1 MLQCR
6 EKNSVY
12 KFAVSFFSAFYPNG
26 IDSLPS
32 DSCCFLGFKTQV
44 KVFSIIPRISI
55 SAAKV
60 TDNLNPRC
68 QGYMGVK
75 LSCAWI
81 FQVRLKSQLP
91 CATTDGGGENPLGQV
106 LLKQG
111 IAAGCGRQ
119 SPSSNEP
126 CMQACTGAL
135 PCCRAAPPGVVLLQL
150 QHYLIWCH
158 LITSPCTAQHSTAQA
173 WPLPSRGR
181 TPHTSQ
187 SLPPQASLTKLS
199 QPCKPCRCW
208 RTVSW
213 VGVSSDSWWL
223 SGWLCSLRDRL
234 EATLGSLPGR
244 STQLPTFGS
253 GQEACLS
260 VVISGFS

>member
-6 EKNSVY
+6 GKNSVY

-60 TDNLNPRC
+60 NDNLNPRC

-91 CATTDGGGENPLGQV
+91 CATMDGGGENPLGQV

-111 IAAGCGRQ
+111 IAAGCGRH

-126 CMQACTGAL
+126 CTQACTGAL

-158 LITSPCTAQHSTAQA
+158 LITSPCTAQHSTTLAFAKQRRNSSHI
-173 WPLPSRGR
+173 PVVPPTPS
-181 TPHTSQ
+181 
-187 SLPPQASLTKLS
+187 LS
-199 QPCKPCRCW
+199 EKAFPTLQTMQMLKNRQL
-208 RTVSW
+208 
-213 VGVSSDSWWL
+213 G
-223 SGWLCSLRDRL
+223 GW
-234 EATLGSLPGR
+234 E
-244 STQLPTFGS
+244 Q
-253 GQEACLS
+253 
-260 VVISGFS
+260 